1 MSKSNDKKNSLAKL
15 HTNKEREAVL
25 TSLHT
30 IKDGT
35 LTAGSFTSALL
46 CTAISYLKSTIFFIH
61 NVGNIYT
68 EHNNSLNTARNTWNI
83 IQHSIAL
90 LNNSLCWTNL
100 SMVNLLPVENKIMY
114 VYKYHRCAM

>member
-15 HTNKEREAVL
+15 HTNEEREAVL

-46 CTAISYLKSTIFFIH
+46 CIAISYLKSTIFFIH

-100 SMVNLLPVENKIMY
+100 SMVNLLPVEKQNN
-114 VYKYHRCAM
+114 VCL